1 MRAAGA
7 GADVTVV
14 AVTLIPPGTARL
26 VAFDLDDTLAPS
38 KSPLPEPMAQRL
50 RDLLQCVPVAILSG
64 GRFEQFHR
72 QIIDRLGDMPEDGL
86 RRLHLL
92 PACGTQYYR
101 YEGLQADGSGWVREY
116 SEELS
121 ADEKARACEALETS
135 ARRLGLW
142 EEHPWGPIIEDRE
155 SQITF
160 SALGQ
165 QAPVAAKSA
174 WDPDGAKRLRLRAAV
189 AELLPGLDVRAGGS
203 TSIDITRPGI
213 DKAYGMRKLA
223 ALTGVPLD
231 EMVFVGDRLD
241 PQGND
246 YPVKA
251 LGVPC
256 IAVSGHAET
265 PVVVDDLLARLRA
278 LDPGPVAPGL

>member
-1 MRAAGA
+1 MPTAS
-7 GADVTVV
+7 ADVLETRP
-14 AVTLIPPGTARL
+14 LL

-38 KSPLPEPMAQRL
+38 KSPVPDAMVARL
-50 RDLLQCVPVAILSG
+50 RGLLDVAQVAVISG
-64 GRFEQFHR
+64 GRFAQFHSQVVR
-72 QIIDRLGDMPEDGL
+72 RLGDASEDEL

-101 YEGLQADGSGWVREY
+101 YAGADAAVADAAANDGWHREY
-116 SEELS
+116 AENLS
-121 ADEKARACEALETS
+121 DDEKARALAAVETA
-135 ARRLGLW
+135 ARELGLW
-142 EEHPWGPIIEDRE
+142 EANPWGAILEDRE

-165 QAPVAAKSA
+165 EAPVDAKSA

-189 AELLPGLDVRAGGS
+189 AAVLPDLEVRAGGS

-223 ALTGVPLD
+223 ELTGIDLD
-231 EMVFVGDRLD
+231 DMLFIGDRLD
-241 PQGND
+241 PDGND

-251 LGVPC
+251 LGVRC
-256 IAVSGHAET
+256 IAVSGHLAT
-265 PVVVDDLLARLRA
+265 PAVVDRVIARLE
-278 LDPGPVAPGL
+278 G